1 MLYVMVVFYDLCFFF
16 FFFSSRRRHTRCAL
30 VTGVQTCALPIT
42 RRRRTPVEAAVSVDA
57 PLAAAP
63 VAAPESAAPA
73 MRSTPA
79 FATAPHGS
87 MGRHEATALAGPTP
101 DNPFLTL
108 KKRLKRAR
116 FYDGRERME
125 YESLL
130 AGQQNMRRKPLRD
143 RKSTRLNS
151 SH

>member
-1 MLYVMVVFYDLCFFF
+1 
-16 FFFSSRRRHTRCAL
+16 
-30 VTGVQTCALPIT
+30 
-42 RRRRTPVEAAVSVDA
+42 
-57 PLAAAP
+57 
-63 VAAPESAAPA
+63 

-87 MGRHEATALAGPTP
+87 MGRHEAMALAGPTP

-130 AGQQNMRRKPLRD
+130 AGQQNMRRKPLSAWDIAQRPAPATQAVH
-143 RKSTRLNS
+143 RPEQIGRASCRERVCQYV
-151 SH
+151 

>member
-1 MLYVMVVFYDLCFFF
+1 
-16 FFFSSRRRHTRCAL
+16 
-30 VTGVQTCALPIT
+30 
-42 RRRRTPVEAAVSVDA
+42 
-57 PLAAAP
+57 
-63 VAAPESAAPA
+63 

-87 MGRHEATALAGPTP
+87 MGRHEAMALAGPTP

-130 AGQQNMRRKPLRD
+130 AGQQNMRSEEHTSELQSLMRISYAVFCLKKKTAYSQTYYDPH
-143 RKSTRLNS
+143 S
-151 SH
+151 